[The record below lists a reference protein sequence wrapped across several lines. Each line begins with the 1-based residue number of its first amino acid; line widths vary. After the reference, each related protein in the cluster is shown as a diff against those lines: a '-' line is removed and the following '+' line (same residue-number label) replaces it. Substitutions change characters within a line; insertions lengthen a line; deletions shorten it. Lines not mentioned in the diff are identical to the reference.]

1 MGLNQLGRASRRI
14 KIKHVTFNQQKIFKL
29 SSKQQELRQK
39 KKKKVNGKREI
50 RWQKFN
56 PRKQ

>member
-14 KIKHVTFNQQKIFKL
+14 KIKHMTFNQQKIFQL

-39 KKKKVNGKREI
+39 KVNGKREI
-50 RWQKFN
+50 RWPKFN